1 MPPLAIDVMEAHRA
15 ALLRADDAAMRAMAQ
30 RWLQIE
36 QALQAQLD
44 ALILEILQ
52 QGGGPLTMWQLVR
65 LRRYQTLMEQLNIQ
79 AAQFVDYV
87 TQDIT
92 TRQRTAGME
101 AIDQSS
107 LAISAAA
114 ADAGIQLQFDR
125 LPVSNV
131 ERMVGLAGDGSPLRS
146 ILQSAS
152 TTGADA
158 LAQQLIQGVA
168 LGLNPREIARRAMRQ
183 GLATSFTRMVT
194 IARTEVL
201 RVARQTTLENY
212 RHSKAVR
219 AYRRVAS
226 KSQRTCIACLALD
239 GEIYPLATPFEEH
252 VNGRCVPV
260 PVLIR
265 GTPLAYENGKEWFA
279 RQPEATQRQMMGP
292 GRWDLWQSG
301 DVTWNDLVRIHED
314 ETWGNSPQVTPVRE
328 LEQRAGRQAVRPQ
341 RQRAP
346 RPPQTPAAPAA
357 PLLPSPA
364 GTPVSQA
371 LTRPTVK
378 KLLPDIEAA
387 LTAIDQVHG
396 DGDLPTIPIKATSGE
411 RTLGVYRHESISG
424 KSVEIGVSTKGEHR
438 ASTLVHEVG
447 HFLDYEQIRIKNQL
461 RNSTHFSN
469 RPVEDE
475 VMAFLNAARNSMAFQ
490 RIDDLANRRVNLR
503 YKNDLAR
510 EFRADWRHCQYLK
523 EPVELWARSYAQYI
537 AKRSGSTVLLDEIQT
552 ALTAAADGYGYPT
565 QWEDDDFA
573 PIEAAI
579 DALFRKKGWIQ

>member
-65 LRRYQTLMEQLNIQ
+65 LRRYQTLLEQLN
-79 AAQFVDYV
+79 AQLAPFATYV
-87 TQDIT
+87 AQDIT

-101 AIDQSS
+101 AIDSS
-107 LAISAAA
+107 TLAINAAA

-131 ERMVGLAGDGSPLRS
+131 ERMVGLAGDGSPLRT

-168 LGLNPREIARRAMRQ
+168 LGLDPREIARRAMRQ

-201 RVARQTTLENY
+201 RVARQTTLDNY

-239 GEIYPLATPFEEH
+239 GEIYPLTTPFEEH

-279 RQPEATQRQMMGP
+279 RQPESVQRQMMGP

-314 ETWGNSPQVTPVRE
+314 ETWGNSPQVTPVRD
-328 LEQRAGRQAVRPQ
+328 LERVAGRQAVRPQ
-341 RQRAP
+341 RTRRA
-346 RPPQTPAAPAA
+346 QATTPAAAPVPSASPTAISRSLDLPPAT
-357 PLLPSPA
+357 
-364 GTPVSQA
+364 TPTGRAIADAVA
-371 LTRPTVK
+371 
-378 KLLPDIEAA
+378 
-387 LTAIDQVHG
+387 AIDQVH
-396 DGDLPTIPIKATSGE
+396 DGAALERCQVIEEPIPNAYGYYDPYEVKIGIDNGPAAVRPHMTMLHETGHYLDHKA
-411 RTLGVYRHESISG
+411 LGI
-424 KSVEIGVSTKGEHR
+424 
-438 ASTLVHEVG
+438 A
-447 HFLDYEQIRIKNQL
+447 
-461 RNSTHFSN
+461 
-469 RPVEDE
+469 
-475 VMAFLNAARNSMAFQ
+475 
-490 RIDDLANRRVNLR
+490 IDNRRVSDAAYQDWFAAVITSQR
-503 YKNDLAR
+503 IRDLFLAYQSALDPD
-510 EFRADWRHCQYLK
+510 EMSHLYYLLSPP
-523 EPVELWARSYAQYI
+523 EIWARSYAQFI
-537 AKRSGSTVLLDEIQT
+537 AQRSGNRVILDELVVMQT
-552 ALTAAADGYGYPT
+552 TNLQI
-565 QWEDDDFA
+565 QWEDADFA
-573 PIEAAI
+573 DIDRAIEAI
-579 DALFRKKGWIQ
+579 LREVGWMQ

>member
-87 TQDIT
+87 AQDIT

-131 ERMVGLAGDGSPLRS
+131 ERMVGLAGDGSPLRT

-212 RHSKAVR
+212 RHSQAVR

-239 GEIYPLATPFEEH
+239 GEIYPLTTPFEEH

-265 GTPLAYENGKEWFA
+265 GTPLPYENGKEWFA

-301 DVTWNDLVRIHED
+301 DVGWDDLVRIHQD
-314 ETWGNSPQVTPVRE
+314 ETWGNSPQVRPVRE

-341 RQRAP
+341 RAR
-346 RPPQTPAAPAA
+346 RTPPPTPAVAPVPSASPTA
-357 PLLPSPA
+357 ISRSLDLPPA
-364 GTPVSQA
+364 TTPTGRAIADAVA
-371 LTRPTVK
+371 
-378 KLLPDIEAA
+378 
-387 LTAIDQVHG
+387 AIDQVH
-396 DGDLPTIPIKATSGE
+396 DGAALARCDVGE
-411 RTLGVYRHESISG
+411 ELIADAHGYYDPQDV
-424 KSVEIGVSTKGEHR
+424 
-438 ASTLVHEVG
+438 
-447 HFLDYEQIRIKNQL
+447 QIRVD
-461 RNSTHFSN
+461 NSPTAPHP
-469 RPVEDE
+469 RVTMLHETGHYLDHQAIG
-475 VMAFLNAARNSMAFQ
+475 MA
-490 RIDDLANRRVNLR
+490 IGNRRIADATWTTWLTAIGQSDAVQNLFDMYRNGTPLPNGQVVNIGHLHYLLR
-503 YKNDLAR
+503 PA
-510 EFRADWRHCQYLK
+510 
-523 EPVELWARSYAQYI
+523 ELWARSYAQFI
-537 AKRSGSTVLLDEIQT
+537 AQRSGNDAILNELAVMQSETFSVQWTE
-552 ALTAAADGYGYPT
+552 AD
-565 QWEDDDFA
+565 F
-573 PIEAAI
+573 AAI
-579 DALFRKKGWIQ
+579 DQAIEGILREVGWMQ

>member
-65 LRRYQTLMEQLNIQ
+65 LRRYQTLLEQLN
-79 AAQFVDYV
+79 AQLAPFATYV

-101 AIDQSS
+101 AIDSS
-107 LAISAAA
+107 TLAINAAA

-131 ERMVGLAGDGSPLRS
+131 ERMVGLAGDGSPLRT

-201 RVARQTTLENY
+201 RVARQTTLDNY

-239 GEIYPLATPFEEH
+239 GEIYPLTTPFEEH

-279 RQPEATQRQMMGP
+279 RQPESVQRQMMGP

-314 ETWGNSPQVTPVRE
+314 ETWGNSPQVTPVRD
-328 LEQRAGRQAVRPQ
+328 LERVAGRQAVRPQ
-341 RQRAP
+341 RTRRA
-346 RPPQTPAAPAA
+346 QATTPAAAPVPSASPTAISRSLDLPPAT
-357 PLLPSPA
+357 
-364 GTPVSQA
+364 TPTGRAIADAVA
-371 LTRPTVK
+371 
-378 KLLPDIEAA
+378 
-387 LTAIDQVHG
+387 AIDQVH
-396 DGDLPTIPIKATSGE
+396 DGAALERCQVIEEPIPNAYGYYDPYEVKIGIDNGPAAVRPHMTMLHETGHYLDHKA
-411 RTLGVYRHESISG
+411 LGI
-424 KSVEIGVSTKGEHR
+424 
-438 ASTLVHEVG
+438 A
-447 HFLDYEQIRIKNQL
+447 
-461 RNSTHFSN
+461 
-469 RPVEDE
+469 
-475 VMAFLNAARNSMAFQ
+475 
-490 RIDDLANRRVNLR
+490 IDNRRVSDAAYQDWFAAVITSQR
-503 YKNDLAR
+503 IRDLFLAYQSALDPD
-510 EFRADWRHCQYLK
+510 EMSHLYYLLSPP
-523 EPVELWARSYAQYI
+523 EIWARSYAQFI
-537 AKRSGSTVLLDEIQT
+537 AQRSGNRVILDELVVMQT
-552 ALTAAADGYGYPT
+552 TNLQI
-565 QWEDDDFA
+565 QWEDADFA
-573 PIEAAI
+573 DIDRAIEAI
-579 DALFRKKGWIQ
+579 LREVGWMQ

>member
-36 QALQAQLD
+36 RALQAQVD

-65 LRRYQTLMEQLNIQ
+65 LRRYQTLLEQLNIQ

-131 ERMVGLAGDGSPLRS
+131 ERMVGLAGDGSPLRT

-212 RHSKAVR
+212 RHSQAVR

-239 GEIYPLATPFEEH
+239 GEIYPLTTPFEEH

-265 GTPLAYENGKEWFA
+265 GTPLPYENGKDWFA
-279 RQPEATQRQMMGP
+279 RQPETVQRQMMGP
-292 GRWDLWQSG
+292 GRWDLWQAG
-301 DVTWNDLVRIHED
+301 DVGWNDLVRIHQD
-314 ETWGNSPQVTPVRE
+314 ETWGNSPQVTPVRD

-341 RQRAP
+341 RTRRTPQQT
-346 RPPQTPAAPAA
+346 QTPAPMPQNRATMSQVAA
-357 PLLPSPA
+357 LLAQPTAVQDAERQIYQLRTHEEAYIFDADGNVTLQKRGGQDYVEFTPEELAQFDGMILTHNHPLTA
-364 GTPVSQA
+364 DGTSFSAADVRLA
-371 LTRPTVK
+371 ATY
-378 KLLPDIEAA
+378 KLAEVRAVGGRYVHSLRMDRGLEWADIEPLYLQTNAA
-387 LTAIDQVHG
+387 VYNEFYRQI
-396 DGDLPTIPIKATSGE
+396 
-411 RTLGVYRHESISG
+411 TLGTMTTDEASLRH
-424 KSVEIGVSTKGEHR
+424 H
-438 ASTLVHEVG
+438 HEVWS
-447 HFLDYEQIRIKNQL
+447 R
-461 RNSTHFSN
+461 
-469 RPVEDE
+469 
-475 VMAFLNAARNSMAFQ
+475 
-490 RIDDLANRRVNLR
+490 LAN
-503 YKNDLAR
+503 
-510 EFRADWRHCQYLK
+510 
-523 EPVELWARSYAQYI
+523 
-537 AKRSGSTVLLDEIQT
+537 LLQT
-552 ALTAAADGYGYPT
+552 G
-565 QWEDDDFA
+565 QWLYERQ
-573 PIEAAI
+573 EHNY
-579 DALFRKKGWIQ
+579 